1 MKSCSVAVL
10 KIAWIGKTAWTGK
23 TAWIGGILL
32 SLIAGIAAPAQGR
45 GPQAPAAVWVNV
57 PFITQAK
64 DGCGSAAISM
74 VMRYWDQ
81 KKGLPESGAADPA
94 KIQKLLFSPSAH
106 GIYASSM
113 KEYFIRSGYQAFSFD
128 GRWSDL
134 EHHLALGRPLIV
146 GIQPNGDFG
155 PLHYVVVVGIDPEQG
170 YVFVN
175 DPAQQKMLRISQKG
189 FESEWRHT
197 DHWTL
202 LAVPRQSH

>member
-1 MKSCSVAVL
+1 MKGCSVTVL
-10 KIAWIGKTAWTGK
+10 KK
-23 TAWIGGILL
+23 
-32 SLIAGIAAPAQGR
+32 SLIILTGFLGSIALGGVLCRPAPAEPAHMR
-45 GPQAPAAVWVNV
+45 THPPAAVWVKV
-57 PFITQAK
+57 PFIAQAK

-81 KKGLPESGAADPA
+81 QQGRPSASASDPA

-113 KEYFIRSGYQAFSFD
+113 KNYFIRSGYQAFAFD
-128 GRWSDL
+128 GQWSDL

-155 PLHYVVVVGIDPEQG
+155 PLHYVVVVGIDPEHG
-170 YVFVN
+170 YLFVN

-197 DHWTL
+197 SNWTL
-202 LAVPRQSH
+202 LAVPAH

>member
-1 MKSCSVAVL
+1 MKQCSTA
-10 KIAWIGKTAWTGK
+10 IFAIG
-23 TAWIGGILL
+23 
-32 SLIAGIAAPAQGR
+32 LIAGVLSCCGAAIAGTSPTPIPRESKAI
-45 GPQAPAAVWVNV
+45 WVNV
-57 PFITQAK
+57 PFVAQAK
-64 DGCGSAAISM
+64 DGCGSASISM

-81 KKGLPESGAADPA
+81 KEGLPPGAAADPA
-94 KIQKLLFSPSAH
+94 KIQKLLFSPSAG

-113 KEYFIRSGYQAFSFD
+113 KRYFMESGYRAFAFD

-155 PLHYVVVVGIDPEQG
+155 PLHYVVVVGIDPADG
-170 YVFVN
+170 YLFVN
-175 DPAQQKMLRISQKG
+175 DPAQQKMLRISQEG

-202 LAVPRQSH
+202 LAVPRPSH